1 MKVEVIRSARRRKTV
16 QARLV
21 DGVVRIHIPASL
33 SQADEQ
39 RWVAEMVKRME
50 RRNAGAEIDLEQ
62 RARLLARQLDLK
74 EPTSIRWVGNQE
86 TRWGSCT
93 PRDGTIRISSK
104 LTREPL
110 WVVDYVIVHELAHLS
125 VPGHGPRFWQLVNR
139 YRLAERARGF
149 LMARGMESEPD
160 DADPDVGAAAGGDS
174 GSTGSPT
181 RAAAPE
187 EPAEAVAAGVERSGG
202 AGRSSRRYH
211 PAAGRR

>member
-62 RARLLARQLDLK
+62 RARLLARQFGLK

-160 DADPDVGAAAGGDS
+160 DAGSDAGAAAGGDS
-174 GSTGSPT
+174 STGSPA
-181 RAAAPE
+181 RAAGPE

-202 AGRSSRRYH
+202 TGRSSRRYH